1 VAETAG
7 RDIVT
12 ELIKI
17 RSGKWELSGV
27 VHAPA
32 AVPRKRVGV
41 VLLHENFNTKF
52 GTHRMFYQVG
62 EALAA
67 AGFYALRYDN
77 RGMCDSPG
85 TNSLTFQDRVADAGA
100 AMQSF
105 KDGYQ
110 LECVYF
116 WGLCMGAAVAL
127 HASAQLG
134 SNMPKGIMLCSL
146 LADPRDA
153 SLPQFGYGGNPSR
166 VVEGLSRGNLLK
178 KASRLATD
186 ATYRKNVGRLV
197 KGVIARVT
205 AREPELE
212 RLKKN
217 IGQIGDLLRQYSG
230 PVVMVFGDK
239 DPCWFHF
246 TEGVN
251 ANDKLGL
258 SQMGAQRIFLMVEG
272 GDHTF
277 SSMPQTEK
285 VVRWTVEWAEALRD
299 NTAVQFSYSKS
310 GENRGI
316 PVTSVAD

>member
-1 VAETAG
+1 MAEL
-7 RDIVT
+7 V
-12 ELIKI
+12 KI

-32 AVPRKRVGV
+32 AAPERRVGV

-85 TNSLTFQDRVADAGA
+85 THVVTFEDRVADALA
-100 AMQSF
+100 ATEFF
-105 KDGYQ
+105 KKEYRLDS
-110 LECVYF
+110 VYF
-116 WGLCMGAAVAL
+116 WGLCMGAAVAM
-127 HASAQLG
+127 HASAAMG
-134 SNMPKGIMLCSL
+134 AEIPEGIMLCSL

-153 SLPQFGYGGNPSR
+153 ALPQFGFTGNPSK
-166 VVEGLSRGNLLK
+166 VVEGFSRGNLLK
-178 KASRLATD
+178 KASRFATD
-186 ATYRKNVGRLV
+186 ETYRKDVVRMI
-197 KGVIARVT
+197 KGAATRVA

-212 RLKKN
+212 RLKRS
-217 IGQIGDLLRQYSG
+217 IGQVGNLLRQYDG
-230 PVVMVFGDK
+230 PIALIFGDK

-246 TEGVN
+246 AEGVN
-251 ANDKLGL
+251 ADDKLGL
-258 SQMGAQRIFLMVEG
+258 AAMGAKRIFLMVEG

-277 SSMPQTEK
+277 SSMKQTQTVIE
-285 VVRWTVEWAEALRD
+285 WTVEWAEALRD
-299 NTAVQFSYSKS
+299 GRAAQFTHSNL

-316 PVTSVAD
+316 PVTSIAD

>member
-1 VAETAG
+1 M
-7 RDIVT
+7 T
-12 ELIKI
+12 ELVRI

-32 AVPRKRVGV
+32 LAPRRRVGV

-52 GTHRMFYQVG
+52 GTHRMFYQCG

-67 AGFYALRYDN
+67 AGVYALRYDN

-85 TNSLTFQDRVADAGA
+85 TNSLTFEDRVADACA
-100 AMQSF
+100 ATPFF
-105 KDGYQ
+105 KNKYHLDAIF
-110 LECVYF
+110 F
-116 WGLCMGAAVAL
+116 WGLCMGAAVAR

-134 SNMPKGIMLCSL
+134 PELSEGMMLCSL

-153 SLPQFGYGGNPSR
+153 SLPKFGYGGNPYR
-166 VVEGLSRGNLLK
+166 VVEGLLRGNVLK
-178 KASRLATD
+178 RASRFVTD
-186 ATYRKNVGRLV
+186 TTYRKNVVGLL
-197 KGVIARVT
+197 KGVANRVV

-217 IGQIGDLLRQYSG
+217 VDQVGDLLRRYSG
-230 PVVMVFGDK
+230 HIALVFGDK

-246 TEGVN
+246 AEGVN

-258 SQMGAQRIFLMVEG
+258 SRMGAKRIFLMVEK

-277 SSMPQTEK
+277 SSRPQTRT
-285 VVRWTVEWAEALRD
+285 VIDWTVEWAEALRD
-299 NTAVQFSYSKS
+299 GRAAQFSHSKL
-310 GENRGI
+310 GDNRGI
-316 PVTSVAD
+316 PVTSTAD

>member
-1 VAETAG
+1 MP
-7 RDIVT
+7 
-12 ELIKI
+12 ELVKI

-32 AVPRKRVGV
+32 EPSGKRVGV

-67 AGFYALRYDN
+67 AGFHALRYDN

-85 TNSLTFQDRVADAGA
+85 SHAVKFEDRVADAGA
-100 AMQSF
+100 ATEFF
-105 KDGYQ
+105 KKQYGLDS
-110 LECVYF
+110 LYF
-116 WGLCMGAAVAL
+116 WGLCMGAAVAV
-127 HASAQLG
+127 HSSAQLG
-134 SNMPKGIMLCSL
+134 KNMPEGMMLCSL

-153 SLPQFGYGGNPSR
+153 ALPQFGFTGNPAK
-166 VVEGLSRGNLLK
+166 VVEGFSRGNLFK
-178 KASRLATD
+178 KASRFATD
-186 ATYRKNVGRLV
+186 SVYRKNIVRMI
-197 KGVIARVT
+197 KGAATRVA
-205 AREPELE
+205 AREPELD
-212 RLKKN
+212 RLKKS
-217 IGQIGDLLRQYSG
+217 IGQVGDLLRQYSG
-230 PVVMVFGDK
+230 PIVLVFGDK

-251 ANDKLGL
+251 ADDELGL
-258 SQMGAQRIFLMVEG
+258 AGMGSKRIFLMVES

-277 SSMPQTEK
+277 SSKPQTDQ
-285 VVRWTVEWAEALRD
+285 VIDWTVEWAEALRD
-299 NTAVQFSYSKS
+299 GTAAQFSVSKM